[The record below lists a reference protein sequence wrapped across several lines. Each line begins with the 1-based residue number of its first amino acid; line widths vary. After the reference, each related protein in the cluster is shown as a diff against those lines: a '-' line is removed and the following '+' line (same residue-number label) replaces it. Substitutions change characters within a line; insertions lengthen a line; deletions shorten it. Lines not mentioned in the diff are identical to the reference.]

1 MNKNDPYAQLGG
13 GALDQEL
20 FKKKPPPPPRHAGGT
35 ADKHTHRST
44 THAVP
49 LARPDSANKA
59 RKPLSTDV
67 VTSSL
72 HDVDLRAWR
81 DMIENT
87 ETHNSSL
94 RLTTEESNDIEDV
107 IQELKRH
114 LKVKTSLN
122 EVARL
127 GLLYLVH
134 DFQKHRERSLIYQ
147 VKKS

>member
-1 MNKNDPYAQLGG
+1 MPPTDPYAKLGG

-20 FKKKPPPPPRHAGGT
+20 FKQKPTPPP
-35 ADKHTHRST
+35 
-44 THAVP
+44 THADDISDSKTSRSKNQTAH
-49 LARPDSANKA
+49 LSRPDSANKA
-59 RKPLSTDV
+59 KKPLSPDV

-72 HDVDLRAWR
+72 QDVNLRDWR
-81 DMIENT
+81 DVIENT

-94 RLTTEESNDIEDV
+94 RLTTEEGEDVEDV
-107 IQELKRH
+107 IKELKRQ

-122 EVARL
+122 EIARL

-134 DFQKHRERSLIYQ
+134 DFKKHRERSLIYQ

>member
-1 MNKNDPYAQLGG
+1 MPNTDPYAKLGG

-20 FKKKPPPPPRHAGGT
+20 FKQKPTPPPTHT
-35 ADKHTHRST
+35 DDTSDSKTHRSKT
-44 THAVP
+44 QSPH
-49 LARPDSANKA
+49 LSRPDSANKG
-59 RKPLSTDV
+59 RKPLRTDV

-72 HDVDLRAWR
+72 QDVNLREWR
-81 DMIENT
+81 DLIENT

-94 RLTTEESNDIEDV
+94 RLTTEEGEDVEDV
-107 IQELKRH
+107 IKELKRQ

-122 EVARL
+122 EIARL

-134 DFQKHRERSLIYQ
+134 DFKKHRERSLIYQ

>member
-1 MNKNDPYAQLGG
+1 MNHTDPYAKLGG

-20 FKKKPPPPPRHAGGT
+20 FKQKPTPPPQARDT
-35 ADKHTHRST
+35 SVKKTHRSQP
-44 THAVP
+44 HVVSP
-49 LARPDSANKA
+49 ARPGSTSKA

-67 VTSSL
+67 MTSPL
-72 HDVDLRAWR
+72 HDVNLRAWKE
-81 DMIENT
+81 MIENT

-107 IQELKRH
+107 IQELKRQ
-114 LKVKTSLN
+114 LKVKTALN

-134 DFQKHRERSLIYQ
+134 DFKKHREHSLIYR

>member
-1 MNKNDPYAQLGG
+1 MSNTDPYAKLGG

-20 FKKKPPPPPRHAGGT
+20 FKTKKAPPSTPTSNTSDPQTHQSKTQT
-35 ADKHTHRST
+35 A
-44 THAVP
+44 
-49 LARPDSANKA
+49 
-59 RKPLSTDV
+59 PLSRPESTSKASKSLHTDV

-81 DMIENT
+81 DLIENT

-94 RLTTEESNDIEDV
+94 RLTTEEGEDVEDV
-107 IQELKRH
+107 IKELKRQ

-122 EVARL
+122 EIARL

-134 DFQKHRERSLIYQ
+134 DFKKKRERSLIYQ

>member
-1 MNKNDPYAQLGG
+1 MPPTDPYAKLGG

-20 FKKKPPPPPRHAGGT
+20 FKQKQTAPPTPART
-35 ADKHTHRST
+35 TSDTQTHQSNMQAT
-44 THAVP
+44 P
-49 LARPDSANKA
+49 LSRPASANKA
-59 RKPLSTDV
+59 RKTLHTDV

-72 HDVDLRAWR
+72 QDVNLRGWR
-81 DMIENT
+81 DLIENT

-94 RLTTEESNDIEDV
+94 RLTTEEGEDVEDV
-107 IQELKRH
+107 IKELKRQ

-122 EVARL
+122 EIARL

-134 DFQKHRERSLIYQ
+134 DFKKHRERSLIYH

>member
-1 MNKNDPYAQLGG
+1 MNHNDPYAKLGG

-20 FKKKPPPPPRHAGGT
+20 FKSKQPPPSAHVSDTSG
-35 ADKHTHRST
+35 KKVHRSKAQGT
-44 THAVP
+44 P
-49 LARPDSANKA
+49 PSRQESENKES
-59 RKPLSTDV
+59 KSIMTDV
-67 VTSSL
+67 MTSSL

-81 DMIENT
+81 DTIENT

-134 DFQKHRERSLIYQ
+134 DFKKHRERSLIYR

>member
-1 MNKNDPYAQLGG
+1 MANTDPYAKLGG

-20 FKKKPPPPPRHAGGT
+20 FKQKPTPPPPHAKT
-35 ADKHTHRST
+35 PA
-44 THAVP
+44 P
-49 LARPDSANKA
+49 PPPRPDSANKPK
-59 RKPLSTDV
+59 KPLRTDV

-72 HDVDLRAWR
+72 QDVDLREWR
-81 DMIENT
+81 DLIENT

-94 RLTTEESNDIEDV
+94 RLTTEEGEDVEDV
-107 IQELKRH
+107 IKELKRQ

-122 EVARL
+122 EIARL

-134 DFQKHRERSLIYQ
+134 DFKKHRERSLIYQ

>member
-1 MNKNDPYAQLGG
+1 MPPTDPYAKLGG

-20 FKKKPPPPPRHAGGT
+20 FKTKPTPPATPARHTSDTQTPQIKTQA
-35 ADKHTHRST
+35 APLSQPESTH
-44 THAVP
+44 
-49 LARPDSANKA
+49 KA
-59 RKPLSTDV
+59 RKPLHPDV

-94 RLTTEESNDIEDV
+94 RLTTEEGEDVEDV
-107 IQELKRH
+107 IKELKRQ

-122 EVARL
+122 ELARL

-134 DFQKHRERSLIYQ
+134 DFKKNRERSFIYQ